1 MRELKCLRCGTMM
14 EYKGTK
20 EFQMGH
26 TNMITGDWSHI
37 WQGSIEFDIYEC
49 PECGKAEM
57 FKPQNVEH
65 KNESEIV
72 EVEVPKTDR
81 SKLKDRRFGF

>member
-26 TNMITGDWSHI
+26 KNAFFDTHI
-37 WQGSIEFDIYEC
+37 QAGAIKFELYEC
-49 PECGKAEM
+49 PECGKSELYKAKEEEE
-57 FKPQNVEH
+57 PEH
-65 KNESEIV
+65 PVRIRK
-72 EVEVPKTDR
+72 R
-81 SKLKDRRFGF
+81 GY